1 GANGRW
7 VKRKPEGFA
16 PLLYNL
22 AAIRAA
28 VAAGGDVWLLEGEK
42 DADSAIAEGL
52 AATTNAGGATAFPAE
67 LLEHFRSASVNL
79 VVDNDPAGAQRA

>member
-1 GANGRW
+1 RVHREETTLDGQRHKRFTQSYRGATGRW
-7 VKRKPEGFA
+7 VKRKPEGFT

-42 DADSAIAEGL
+42 DADSAIAEAL
-52 AATTNAGGATAFPAE
+52 AATTNAG
-67 LLEHFRSASVNL
+67 
-79 VVDNDPAGAQRA
+79 